1 MYSVTDTFTT
11 QVVYKESCPA
21 RHLTKLVAVATDLKE
36 TPGRV
41 VEQVV
46 WDSYGAHVLNIAKI
60 CIFKS

>member
-41 VEQVV
+41 VDKWSRIVM
-46 WDSYGAHVLNIAKI
+46 AHM
-60 CIFKS
+60 S